1 MWWEVMLPQKEGDSV
16 PPGSLVCD
24 EHSQIGQAVW
34 PASPDL
40 RGPHRHV
47 HGAGGTLPGA
57 PGLGG
62 AAAGLRVCFGG
73 DENVLEVDSGSG
85 YLTP

>member
-1 MWWEVMLPQKEGDSV
+1 MGGHAAAERREDSAT
-16 PPGSLVCD
+16 PGSLVCSED
-24 EHSQIGQAVW
+24 RRQDRLCGPHPLIGEGHTGSPMGQAGRC
-34 PASPDL
+34 L
-40 RGPHRHV
+40 G
-47 HGAGGTLPGA
+47 

>member
-1 MWWEVMLPQKEGDSV
+1 MGGHAAAERREDSV
-16 PPGSLVCD
+16 TPGSLVCSED
-24 EHSQIGQAVW
+24 NQIGQAAW
-34 PASPDL
+34 PASLDL

-47 HGAGGTLPGA
+47 HGADGTLPGA

-73 DENVLEVDSGSG
+73 DENVLELESGNG

>member
-1 MWWEVMLPQKEGDSV
+1 M
-16 PPGSLVCD
+16 
-24 EHSQIGQAVW
+24 GQAGRC
-34 PASPDL
+34 
-40 RGPHRHV
+40 RG
-47 HGAGGTLPGA
+47 